1 MEPNSSHHL
10 TSKHRQQPHPI
21 RDLDRKSHQMTQAEL
36 KVLTAAVIYLLLS
49 DC

>member
-1 MEPNSSHHL
+1 LKAKPNQQERVTMEPNSSHHL

-36 KVLTAAVIYLLLS
+36 KVS
-49 DC
+49 